1 MIINKIKIYMKKS
14 ISKTPSLCWLF
25 LLFYSCSPSQT
36 KNTNMQKQEKT
47 IPETITFNSLDNL
60 PITANLYFVNEQ
72 FPFIVLCH
80 QAGYNKSE
88 YAETAL
94 KLNDNGFNCLA
105 IDQRSGGQV
114 DGTFNE
120 TNRLA
125 LQKNKLTTYL
135 DAEQDIV
142 AAVNY
147 IAKKYNTK
155 IILFGSS
162 YSGSLALKIAK
173 ENVNVKAVI
182 AFSPGEYFGDKLNL
196 TLTIKDL
203 NKPMFVSSSKDEAPE
218 VSNLIKNVSSDI
230 KVQFIPKGNGVHG
243 ASALMEKTPNNKE
256 YWEALLAFLNKIK
269 NL

>member
-1 MIINKIKIYMKKS
+1 MKKS
-14 ISKTPSLCWLF
+14 ISKTLSICLLF
-25 LLFYSCSPSQT
+25 ILFYSCSPSQT
-36 KNTNMQKQEKT
+36 KNTNIQKQEKT

-60 PITANLYFVNEQ
+60 TITANLYYVNEK

-94 KLNDNGFNCLA
+94 KLNENGFNCLA

-114 DGTFNE
+114 EETINE

-125 LQKNKLTTYL
+125 LQKNKPTSYL

-147 IAKKYNTK
+147 VAKKYNTK

-162 YSGSLALKIAK
+162 YSASLSLKIAK
-173 ENVNVKAVI
+173 ENENVKAVV
-182 AFSPGEYFGDKLNL
+182 AFSPGEYFGNKLNL
-196 TLTIKDL
+196 TENIKGL

-218 VSNLIKNVSSDI
+218 LTNLIKNVTSDI
-230 KVQFIPKGNGVHG
+230 KVQFIPKENGVHG

-256 YWEALLAFLNKIK
+256 YWEALITFLNKIK
-269 NL
+269 NI